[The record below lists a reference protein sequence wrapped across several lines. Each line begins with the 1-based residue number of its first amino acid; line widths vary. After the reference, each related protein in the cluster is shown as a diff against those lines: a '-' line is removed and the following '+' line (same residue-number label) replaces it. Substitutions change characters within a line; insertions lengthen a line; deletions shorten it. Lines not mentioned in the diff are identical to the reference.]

1 MRELDTLIINAQHNR
16 MLQEKLIR
24 QHENYIL
31 KCASKVCHR
40 YITKSDDEWSIALF
54 AFSQAIESY
63 NLEKGSFFKFA
74 ELVIKRRLIDYSKS
88 QGKYSSEV
96 SIDPFLFDTPP
107 EEEEE
112 NLQIRNAVA
121 EQVARQ
127 STNDLKLEIETASK
141 LFSIYGFTFFE
152 LSKCSPRSVKTK
164 KACAK
169 AVGYI
174 LQNPLLISEI
184 RSTKQLPI
192 KIIENNTAVPRKLID
207 RHRKYIIA
215 AIEILNGDFPNLGEY
230 LRYMKE
236 EGLT

>member
-1 MRELDTLIINAQHNR
+1 M
-16 MLQEKLIR
+16 
-24 QHENYIL
+24 
-31 KCASKVCHR
+31 
-40 YITKSDDEWSIALF
+40 
-54 AFSQAIESY
+54 
-63 NLEKGSFFKFA
+63 
-74 ELVIKRRLIDYSKS
+74 
-88 QGKYSSEV
+88 
-96 SIDPFLFDTPP
+96 FDTPP

-112 NLQIRNAVA
+112 NLQIRNAIA
-121 EQVARQ
+121 EQVAKQ

-174 LQNPLLISEI
+174 LQNTLLISEI

-215 AIEILNGDFPNLGEY
+215 AIEIINGDFPNLGEY
-230 LRYMKE
+230 LRYIKE